1 MPVLQIRDLKTHFK
15 TDDGLMPSVDGVD
28 LSLDKGEIL
37 GLVGESGCGKTV
49 LSLSVI
55 RLVPFPGEIVSGEI
69 LFQGEDLLKKT
80 EKEMTQIRGSKITM
94 IFQDPMT
101 SLNPV
106 FNIDEQMTAPL
117 MVHQGLSKKE
127 ARRKA
132 VEMLAK
138 VGISAG
144 EKRIFE
150 YPHQFSGGQ
159 RQRIMIGTALSL
171 SPELLIAD
179 EPTTALDVS
188 IQAQILEL
196 LSNLQRAFKTTMI
209 FISHDLG
216 VIAGICH
223 RVAVMYSGWLVEEAK
238 TTDIFQKPHHPY
250 TKALMAALP
259 SIKDEGRR
267 LQSLPGSPPTA
278 GEKITGCRLHPR
290 CPSVINGKCD
300 KEVPGYYEVAKGHMV
315 RCFLYEKIEQGD

>member
-1 MPVLQIRDLKTHFK
+1 MPILQIKNLKTHFK

-28 LSLDKGEIL
+28 ISLEKGEIL

-49 LSLSVI
+49 LSLSII

-69 LFQGEDLLKKT
+69 IFQDEDLVKKT
-80 EKEMTQIRGSKITM
+80 EKEMTGIRGSKITM

-117 MVHQGLSKKE
+117 MVHQGLSKEE
-127 ARRKA
+127 ARKKA
-132 VEMLAK
+132 VEMLEK

-159 RQRIMIGTALSL
+159 RQRIMIATALSL
-171 SPELLIAD
+171 NPVLLIAD

-196 LSNLQRAFKTTMI
+196 LSQLQKEFKTTMI

-223 RVAVMYSGWLVEEAK
+223 KVAVMYSGWLVEEAETSNLFK
-238 TTDIFQKPHHPY
+238 NPCHPY

-259 SIKDEGRR
+259 SIKDESKR
-267 LQSLPGSPPTA
+267 LQSLPGNPPTA

-290 CPSVINGKCD
+290 CPSMIKGKCD
-300 KEVPGYYEVAKGHMV
+300 QEVPGYYIPDKGHKV
-315 RCFLYEKIEQGD
+315 RCFLYE

>member
-1 MPVLQIRDLKTHFK
+1 MPILQIKNLKTHFK

-28 LSLDKGEIL
+28 IALEKGEIL

-49 LSLSVI
+49 LSLSII

-69 LFQGEDLLKKT
+69 LFQGEDLVKKT
-80 EKEMTQIRGSKITM
+80 EQEMSKIRGSRITM

-117 MVHQGLSKKE
+117 MVHHGLTKKE
-127 ARRKA
+127 ARKKA
-132 VEMLAK
+132 VEMLEK

-171 SPELLIAD
+171 NPVLLIAD

-196 LSNLQRAFKTTMI
+196 LSNLQKEFKTTMI

-238 TTDIFQKPHHPY
+238 TADIFKSPHHPY

-259 SIKDEGRR
+259 SIKDESKR

-278 GEKITGCRLHPR
+278 GEIVEGCRLHPR
-290 CPSVINGKCD
+290 CPAVIKGKCD
-300 KEVPGYYEVAKGHMV
+300 REVPGYNTVGEGHRV
-315 RCFLYEKIEQGD
+315 RCFLYE